1 MKEGCKDKMKYFSI
15 TFSLKKEDYKN
26 FYKTINNSLL
36 LQRLKF
42 SAIILGITFIFM
54 VMNLY
59 SLAVTAFFL
68 MFILFFVGDLINRTY
83 ILRMNDKSKIGK
95 RPTTVDFYSDHIE
108 IIYLPDEYFKGTSE
122 RHYPLTSVK
131 MMLQNSDYLYFKFDD
146 FTTLIIPRRD
156 IDKESAEKIRNMID
170 NLYPDKFLEE

>member
-83 ILRMNDKSKIGK
+83 ILRMNDKSKICK
-95 RPTTVDFYSDHIE
+95 RHPTVDFYSDHIE

-131 MMLQNSDYLYFKFDD
+131 MVLQNSDYLYFKFDD

>member
-1 MKEGCKDKMKYFSI
+1 MKYFSI

-95 RPTTVDFYSDHIE
+95 RPTIVDFYSDHIE
-108 IIYLPDEYFKGTSE
+108 IIYLPDENFNGKSE
-122 RHYPLTSVK
+122 RHYPLSSVK
-131 MMLQNSDYLYFKFDD
+131 MVLQSSEYLYFKMDD
-146 FTTLIIPRRD
+146 YTTLIIPRRD
-156 IDKESAEKIRNMID
+156 IDPEAKEKIKNMID
-170 NLYPDKFLEE
+170 NLYPDRFLEEL